1 MFLEADEEATSYAQS
16 DEKTEDFYGGGGQ
29 FRKGGKEHFPQL
41 WCANGT
47 YSSYGQAGACSLF
60 CVFCSLAPCHLCA
73 ACVRL
78 SLYRIAYNVL
88 YFMILHENEECL
100 SLCAL

>member
-1 MFLEADEEATSYAQS
+1 MGAVTRVIVTTTCGVLLQDQMTFLEAVEDTSSYAGA

-47 YSSYGQAGACSLF
+47 YSSYGQASPSCTT
-60 CVFCSLAPCHLCA
+60 
-73 ACVRL
+73 
-78 SLYRIAYNVL
+78 
-88 YFMILHENEECL
+88 EK
-100 SLCAL
+100 

>member
-1 MFLEADEEATSYAQS
+1 MSECTLFSVKRLMHKFAVALLQDQMVFLEADEEATSYADS

-47 YSSYGQAGACSLF
+47 YSSYGQAGVVSLF
-60 CVFCSLAPCHLCA
+60 CILFC
-73 ACVRL
+73 V
-78 SLYRIAYNVL
+78 
-88 YFMILHENEECL
+88 
-100 SLCAL
+100 